1 VVQVLAFNPISA
13 YIDIVRR
20 SLLQEHERNQLPHAW
35 TIAMVWSVVML
46 VAGFVYFWR
55 AEDRYGRG

>member
-20 SLLQEHERNQLPHAW
+20 ALLDEHKRNELPHAW
-35 TIAMVWSVVML
+35 TIAIVWSFVML
-46 VAGFVYFWR
+46 AVGFVYFWR